1 MYIHLFNFYVGCRL
15 IYSTL
20 FIENDSKKQQK
31 QQQQQQQQTDRQ
43 TAMTIT
49 IERAQSATVAD
60 KAKSS

>member
-31 QQQQQQQQTDRQ
+31 QQQQLQQTDRQ
-43 TAMTIT
+43 TDSYDNHDWASAVSNGG
-49 IERAQSATVAD
+49 RQSKV
-60 KAKSS
+60 